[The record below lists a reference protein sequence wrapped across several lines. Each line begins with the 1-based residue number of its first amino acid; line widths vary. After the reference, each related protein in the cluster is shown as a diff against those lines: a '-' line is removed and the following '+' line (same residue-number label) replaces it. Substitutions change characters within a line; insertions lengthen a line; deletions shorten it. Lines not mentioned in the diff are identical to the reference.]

1 VELDVEELVLVSNT
15 NRYVGTATKQLVHLR
30 GLRHRAFSVF
40 LANTQGEVLL
50 QRRHPAKYHSGG
62 LWANTCC
69 GHPKPGERTY
79 AAARRRLFEELGVAR
94 AKLRPVFRMHY
105 QVEFENGLQ
114 ENEFVYVYAGT
125 FSGVVRPNPQEIDGV
140 RSASINQ
147 LAAEIAHNPSAYTY
161 WLRLYLSQHRRELE
175 NMIAWLSSAAARS
188 S

>member
-1 VELDVEELVLVSNT
+1 VEELVLVSNT
-15 NRYVGTATKQLVHLR
+15 NRSIGRATKELVHLR
-30 GLRHRAFSVF
+30 GLRHRAFSIF
-40 LANTQGEVLL
+40 LANTKGEVLL

-69 GHPKPGERTY
+69 GHPNPGERTY
-79 AAARRRLFEELGVAR
+79 AAARRRLFEELGVVR

-105 QVEFENGLQ
+105 QVTFENGLQ

-125 FSGVVRPNPQEIDGV
+125 LSGDVHPNPQEIDGV

-147 LAAEIAHNPSAYTY
+147 LVAEIAHNPSAYTY

-175 NMIAWLSSAAARS
+175 DMIVRLSSAAARS